1 MVKRNEL
8 LTPLDKIGN
17 GVGYSLA
24 SNSSDLSTHIHGRD
38 QRECLGNKQVPFTL
52 FRSFSKTGR
61 ELKSRKLS
69 LD

>member
-8 LTPLDKIGN
+8 LTPLNKTGN

-38 QRECLGNKQVPFTL
+38 QRGYLGDTG
-52 FRSFSKTGR
+52 SFHIISFIFKDRQGTEVKR
-61 ELKSRKLS
+61 IKP
-69 LD
+69 